1 MRLTDN
7 ARTVAVILIALAI
20 VIAIAVNVSDYWKAH
35 PTARQVEKMKR
46 DELLKQQREQKV
58 EKFRDELAK
67 SLKQ

>member
-7 ARTVAVILIALAI
+7 ARTLAVILVALAI
-20 VIAIAVNVSDYWKAH
+20 VVAIVVNVSDYWKAH

-46 DELLKQQREQKV
+46 DELLKRQRDQKV
-58 EKFRDELAK
+58 EEFRDDLTK